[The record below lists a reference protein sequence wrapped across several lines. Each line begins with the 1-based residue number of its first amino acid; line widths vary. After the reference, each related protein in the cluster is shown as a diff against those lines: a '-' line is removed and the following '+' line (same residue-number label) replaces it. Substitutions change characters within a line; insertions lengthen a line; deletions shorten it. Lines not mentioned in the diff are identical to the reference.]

1 MDKCDFFLRYT
12 GLDEFSAD
20 ILIDIEGSIVLRCAE
35 VAEQQL
41 GQLIRLSF
49 FINPKHIPHTGVELA
64 VGVIRQ
70 KRIHQPLIQSQLS
83 AVRCDFQHVIDR
95 WVYHTGMHSRR
106 PFRKLCYHRL
116 LMLRRLHYHSFKPCL
131 RHRQMQ
137 LIGSL
142 DIRHFLEH
150 VHQLRQVEE
159 LCKSCSCPISGS
171 FRCQLDSR
179 GGLTKGRSPTV
190 EMGQSFLL

>member
-12 GLDEFSAD
+12 GLDKFSAD

-49 FINPKHIPHTGVELA
+49 LINPKHIPHTGVELA

-83 AVRCDFQHVIDR
+83 AI
-95 WVYHTGMHSRR
+95 
-106 PFRKLCYHRL
+106 
-116 LMLRRLHYHSFKPCL
+116 
-131 RHRQMQ
+131 
-137 LIGSL
+137 
-142 DIRHFLEH
+142 
-150 VHQLRQVEE
+150 
-159 LCKSCSCPISGS
+159 
-171 FRCQLDSR
+171 
-179 GGLTKGRSPTV
+179 
-190 EMGQSFLL
+190 